1 MYNLFTCNIAH
12 IQYITQDSPNLFY
25 QVKLT
30 FCDEALQS
38 IAKQALARG
47 TGARGL
53 RSIMVHTCTVHVI
66 HVHVL
71 NFFEAMI

>member
-1 MYNLFTCNIAH
+1 MLFFISC
-12 IQYITQDSPNLFY
+12 Y

-38 IAKQALARG
+38 IAKQALSRG

-53 RSIMVHTCTVHVI
+53 RSIMVRDACKI
-66 HVHVL
+66 HVHVGDDHFKAVM
-71 NFFEAMI
+71 NYV